1 MKRLA
6 FVLGF
11 VVAVVLVLYSGWRLQ
26 QWRQAEE
33 DARLRFPAAT
43 APAAADEDDG

>member
-11 VVAVVLVLYSGWRLQ
+11 VVAGVLVLYSGWRLQ

-33 DARLRFPAAT
+33 DARLRPPAAT
-43 APAAADEDDG
+43 APAPADEDDG